1 MKKEFFLNIS
11 DRLLKLRKEAGYTQS
26 FVAKELGVA
35 PQNYQGWEKGRRIPK
50 KDSLEKLARVFNVS
64 VGYLLGE
71 TDNKEEYELLE
82 TMKQLPSETQEQL
95 LEAAEKVA
103 ENHGLT
109 ILVKGNERQLHEYKV
124 LNQALA
130 AGTGFGYTDEI
141 EYDIVYWKNDINY
154 DQAVWIKGDSMEPTY
169 PNWDVAL
176 IIEQSCFD
184 YEGQVC
190 AVDDVENGKSYIK
203 CVYTGEDGLILKSI
217 NTSLNEQGELK
228 YPDIYLPFDSSPKVI
243 GKVIGHFTP
252 EQV

>member
-50 KDSLEKLARVFNVS
+50 KDSLEKLAKVFNVS

-109 ILVKGNERQLHEYKV
+109 ILVKGDERKLHEYKV

-228 YPDIYLPFDSSPKVI
+228 YPDIYLPFDSSPRVI

>member
-1 MKKEFFLNIS
+1 MILPNI
-11 DRLLKLRKEAGYTQS
+11 LKKLRKEAGLTQTNIAQKLGITQNS
-26 FVAKELGVA
+26 YSRYESGKRKIETNLLLKIAKLH
-35 PQNYQGWEKGRRIPK
+35 
-50 KDSLEKLARVFNVS
+50 NVS
-64 VGYLLGE
+64 VSYLLGE
-71 TDNKEEYELLE
+71 SDNKKTTEIVE
-82 TMKQLPSETQEQL
+82 TIQ
-95 LEAAEKVA
+95 
-103 ENHGLT
+103 
-109 ILVKGNERQLHEYKV
+109 QLHEYKV

-130 AGTGFGYTDEI
+130 TGTGFHDTDEI

-190 AVDDVENGKSYIK
+190 AVDDVKNGKSYIK
-203 CVYTGEDGLILKSI
+203 CVYTGENGLILKSI
-217 NTSLNEQGELK
+217 NTSLNVQGKLK
-228 YPDIYLPFDSSPKVI
+228 YPDIFLPFDSAPRVI

>member
-1 MKKEFFLNIS
+1 MSLPNILKE
-11 DRLLKLRKEAGYTQS
+11 LRKEAGLTQANIAQKLGITQNS
-26 FVAKELGVA
+26 YSRYESGKRKIENDLLLKIAKLH
-35 PQNYQGWEKGRRIPK
+35 
-50 KDSLEKLARVFNVS
+50 NVS
-64 VGYLLGE
+64 VSYLLGE
-71 TDNKEEYELLE
+71 SDNKETAEIFE
-82 TMKQLPSETQEQL
+82 TIQQLPSETQEQL

-109 ILVKGNERQLHEYKV
+109 ILVKGDERQLHEYKV

-228 YPDIYLPFDSSPKVI
+228 YPDIYLPFDSSPRVI